1 MNGGLEFLFWILVF
15 ALVGCGW
22 AISEIIERRRH
33 PRSPW
38 MKRYLARKYDE

>member
-1 MNGGLEFLFWILVF
+1 MSGGLEFLFWILVF
-15 ALVGCGW
+15 ALVGGCW

-38 MKRYLARKYDE
+38 LKTFDERQP